1 MTNSSNIISKQSG
14 KLGKNIKNL
23 SLVVISFFLIFFIVA
38 CATTSDLDNLR
49 TEVRNTKI
57 ASLHQQK
64 DISDLKAR
72 VSELSSDVNALK
84 DNAVKEPAFGA
95 IKESQGSILDQ
106 ISKLHIE
113 VQSLKGRLDE
123 GTHVSD
129 KNMKQILS
137 ERELQNAKI
146 AALEKELQEVK
157 NKIGVVQAEKKDVSP
172 EQKPAKDAA
181 VPPQTKT
188 PEKRELNDPQK
199 IFEAA
204 QADFKEK
211 RYAEARLG
219 YEKLAKDFPKHQH
232 VPLSQFGIAESYY
245 AEKKYEDSILAYETF
260 IKKYPTNEKV
270 RMAML
275 KQGYSFFELGDKKTG
290 KVILEKLIEKYPR
303 SAETELAKKKLSE
316 VLSKKKR

>member
-1 MTNSSNIISKQSG
+1 M
-14 KLGKNIKNL
+14 IKNKVIIDKKVIKFGRTVKYSSLIVL
-23 SLVVISFFLIFFIVA
+23 SLFLIFFLNA

-49 TEVRNTKI
+49 TDLRNTKI

-64 DISDLKAR
+64 DINDLKAR
-72 VSELSSDVNALK
+72 VSELSNDINALK
-84 DNAVKEPAFGA
+84 ETAVKEPAFGA
-95 IKESQGSILDQ
+95 IKESQGSVLDQ

-129 KNMKQILS
+129 KNMKQMLS

-146 AALEKELQEVK
+146 SAIEKELQEVK
-157 NKIGVVQAEKKDVSP
+157 KKIGVMPEEKKEVP
-172 EQKPAKDAA
+172 AEQKPAKDGA
-181 VPPQTKT
+181 VPAQPKT
-188 PEKRELNDPQK
+188 PEKTELNDPQK

-219 YEKLAKDFPKHQH
+219 YEKLVKDFPKNQYA
-232 VPLSQFGIAESYY
+232 PLSQFGVAESYY

-260 IKKYPTNEKV
+260 LKKYPTNEKV

-303 SAETELAKKKLSE
+303 STETELAKKKLSE
-316 VLSKKKR
+316 VLSRKKR